1 MYEMVLGKRNV
12 SITDLP
18 VCTINFINRVIDII
32 STHCLNFAYNLLST
46 FKHFQHISADFELAK
61 LVQVKFLAPNLA
73 GVMIGQNYAQLSDAT
88 LNNFFFRKFIL
99 SKIM

>member
-32 STHCLNFAYNLLST
+32 STHCLNFAHNLLST
-46 FKHFQHISADFELAK
+46 FKHFQLFELAK

-73 GVMIGQNYAQLSDAT
+73 GVIIGQNYAQLSDAT